1 MPTSATQVLQAV
13 TNEGSRTWLEVC
25 SGAFVSARCHSGH
38 CLSSLK
44 HKQTGAKLHQGLSFS
59 VHPTKAALSCLKR
72 STYSRSDG
80 GAVSSE
86 GPAFE
91 GVAHH
96 GSSMHH
102 RRHLVCIVLDLQVQL
117 CSSSVIL

>member
-1 MPTSATQVLQAV
+1 MLLAV
-13 TNEGSRTWLEVC
+13 TNEGSCTWLEVC
-25 SGAFVSARCHSGH
+25 SGTFVSARCHSGH

-59 VHPTKAALSCLKR
+59 VHPTKAALSWLKR

-80 GAVSSE
+80 GAVSAE
-86 GPAFE
+86 GPVFE
-91 GVAHH
+91 AVAHH
-96 GSSMHH
+96 GSSVHD